1 MRTFVILLTV
11 LGLAAGCGKKES
23 AGGGGSASGS
33 ASGTASGSAAPVA
46 ADAAV
51 AETGSGSA
59 TETGSG
65 SGSATADT
73 GSGEQAPPA
82 AGGGA
87 NRAGNCPSTV
97 AASTTVATLD
107 KDVIIVKVTSADKE
121 STDAI
126 RKRTEEL
133 LKEKVDR
140 TGQSGTGH
148 DQKGTHGGAL
158 GICPVYVPG
167 NATATSA
174 TIDGGSE
181 IRITVK
187 DGKIEDLKKI
197 IDERVPKAAEW
208 VKAQVK
214 DGPGGAGG
222 TGGGAG
228 DHGSNHSGDGDGKGK
243 DGSGGGSGGGDGK
256 GGGGGTG
263 GGGGKGTGGGDGSGS
278 ATK

>member
-11 LGLAAGCGKKES
+11 LGLAAGCGSKKEN
-23 AGGGGSASGS
+23 AGGGGSAGS
-33 ASGTASGSAAPVA
+33 SAGSGSAAPVV

-51 AETGSGSA
+51 ADVGSGSA

-65 SGSATADT
+65 SGSAAPDS
-73 GSGEQAPPA
+73 GSGSATEQAPPA

-97 AASTTVATLD
+97 AGSTTTATLE
-107 KDVIIVKVTSADKE
+107 KDVIIVKVTSTDKE

-167 NATATSA
+167 GATATSA

-181 IRITVK
+181 VRITVK
-187 DGKIEDLKKI
+187 EGKIEDLKKI
-197 IDERVPKAAEW
+197 VDERIPKAAEW

-214 DGPGGAGG
+214 EGPGGAGG

-228 DHGSNHSGDGDGKGK
+228 EHGSNHSGDGDGKGK
-243 DGSGGGSGGGDGK
+243 DGGSGGGDGK
-256 GGGGGTG
+256 GGGAGTG
-263 GGGGKGTGGGDGSGS
+263 GGGGKGTGGGSGS
-278 ATK
+278 ASK